1 MCPARCWITEAGFPL
16 SMLHYLVQ
24 QFQRA
29 VPIHTTACNNSHF
42 GLLVLMQHGA
52 TFPTRLRKMSTT
64 ADSMTAERRSYTPK
78 DIAEITGRH
87 PESIRRKLRSEDLE
101 GHKMGAEWIV
111 FPDALREWLG
121 DEVYENLFLPHEDE
135 A

>member
-1 MCPARCWITEAGFPL
+1 
-16 SMLHYLVQ
+16 
-24 QFQRA
+24 
-29 VPIHTTACNNSHF
+29 
-42 GLLVLMQHGA
+42 
-52 TFPTRLRKMSTT
+52 MSTT

>member
-1 MCPARCWITEAGFPL
+1 MCPAWCWITEAGFPL
-16 SMLHYLVQ
+16 SILHYFVQ

-42 GLLVLMQHGA
+42 GLLVPMQHGA
-52 TFPTRLRKMSTT
+52 TFPTRFRKMSTT

>member
-1 MCPARCWITEAGFPL
+1 MMR
-16 SMLHYLVQ
+16 YLIQQSQRGVPISYDPVQ
-24 QFQRA
+24 QFTFGPVSGAATWRHISNTLR
-29 VPIHTTACNNSHF
+29 PMPTTAE
-42 GLLVLMQHGA
+42 
-52 TFPTRLRKMSTT
+52 R
-64 ADSMTAERRSYTPK
+64 MTAERRSYSPK

-87 PESIRRKLRSEDLE
+87 PESVRRHLRSGDLE

-111 FPDALREWLG
+111 FPDGLRDWLG

>member
-1 MCPARCWITEAGFPL
+1 
-16 SMLHYLVQ
+16 
-24 QFQRA
+24 
-29 VPIHTTACNNSHF
+29 
-42 GLLVLMQHGA
+42 MQHGA